1 MVKTKKE
8 IQCSKCKEYGHN
20 KTNRNCIAKTAKRS
34 SFFDKWKNNKT
45 LVQSTEK
52 KEDFSLFLEYEED
65 SSTVSSQ
72 KSDEDYDSDVSL
84 FSSASQVDRAIQ
96 KYQEDED
103 DESWAS
109 GLDLS
114 GCNESDMIAY
124 SRLRGYYRYMDEWE
138 SSL

>member
-1 MVKTKKE
+1 MPMRHTVVLVGRIET
-8 IQCSKCKEYGHN
+8 
-20 KTNRNCIAKTAKRS
+20 
-34 SFFDKWKNNKT
+34 T
-45 LVQSTEK
+45 LQAVRPRK
-52 KEDFSLFLEYEED
+52 LLRAPR
-65 SSTVSSQ
+65 
-72 KSDEDYDSDVSL
+72 DVSL

-114 GCNESDMIAY
+114 GCNESDMTAY
-124 SRLRGYYRYMDEWE
+124 SRLIGYYRYMDEGE